1 MEYEDFFMGASQD
14 PGKEKGMTFVYSATL
29 GNQFSR
35 PTLLMGHDAT
45 LELGAQLTV
54 YPDARSTRYKDMLEE
69 EVVKTDIPMYAYN
82 PASKGVDGVTGATAK
97 YFADKGLMWT
107 YRDGKRVDS
116 TFLHMREWLSA
127 IRNGH
132 GVSCGIEEGFEEA
145 ISAHMSTIAYRLGKR
160 VDWDNENRVITN
172 VTQEELESIGIA

>member
-1 MEYEDFFMGASQD
+1 MLQD
-14 PGKEKGMTFVYSATL
+14 NLV
-29 GNQFSR
+29 
-35 PTLLMGHDAT
+35 
-45 LELGAQLTV
+45 
-54 YPDARSTRYKDMLEE
+54 STG
-69 EVVKTDIPMYAYN
+69 TPMYAYN

-127 IRNGH
+127 IRNDH

-145 ISAHMSTIAYRLGKR
+145 MSAHMSTIAYRTGKR
-160 VDWDNENRVITN
+160 VEWDRENRVIKN
-172 VTQEELESIGIA
+172 VTTEELESIGIA